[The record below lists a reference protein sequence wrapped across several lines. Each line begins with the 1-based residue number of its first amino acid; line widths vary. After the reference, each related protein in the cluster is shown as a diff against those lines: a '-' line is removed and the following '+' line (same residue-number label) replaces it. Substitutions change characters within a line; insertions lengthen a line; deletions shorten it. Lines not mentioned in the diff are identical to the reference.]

1 MRRVLVTLSV
11 ATIVGL
17 VATQALAGNGPRAA
31 AWGFREVPSGY
42 GQYGGYYGPAP
53 YYGGYAPAP
62 FYPGFAAPVYGGY
75 SSPQDDSAARIRASA
90 SRYRYY
96 THPRSMYNSPPGPA
110 DYFGW
115 GW

>member
-1 MRRVLVTLSV
+1 MRRFLVTLSV
-11 ATIVGL
+11 AAIVGL
-17 VATQALAGNGPRAA
+17 AATEALAGNGFRNGVY
-31 AWGFREVPSGY
+31 GFREVPNGY
-42 GQYGGYYGPAP
+42 GQYGAYYGPAPYGGYGPAP
-53 YYGGYAPAP
+53 YYGGYVAP
-62 FYPGFAAPVYGGY
+62 FYGGY
-75 SSPQDDSAARIRASA
+75 SSPQDESAARIRASA